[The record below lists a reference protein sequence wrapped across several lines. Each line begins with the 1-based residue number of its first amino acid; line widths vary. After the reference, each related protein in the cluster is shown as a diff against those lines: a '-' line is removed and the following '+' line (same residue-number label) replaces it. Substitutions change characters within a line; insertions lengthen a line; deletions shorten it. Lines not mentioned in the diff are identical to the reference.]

1 MFQNDSDRFHSR
13 KNPRMSHY
21 DYTTPNYYFVTIC
34 TRDKI
39 CLFGTVDRLNEF
51 GKIANTG
58 LSQIENHFPGV
69 RMDKYIVM
77 PNHIHAIV
85 VLTNTA
91 VDLSVVIGQ
100 YKSFVSNRIH
110 KAGYPN
116 PVWQTSF
123 HDHVI
128 RSQRSYQH
136 IWQYI
141 DSNHAKWQ
149 TDCFYTED

>member
-1 MFQNDSDRFHSR
+1 MFQKDSDRFHSR
-13 KNPRMSHY
+13 KNPRMSY
-21 DYTTPNYYFVTIC
+21 YNYSTPNYYFVTIC
-34 TRDKI
+34 TRDKR
-39 CLFGTVDRLNEF
+39 CLFGAPNHLNLF
-51 GKIANTG
+51 GKIAEVG
-58 LSQIENHFPGV
+58 LSQIEPHFPGV
-69 RMDKYIVM
+69 RVDKHIVM

-85 VLTNTA
+85 VLTNTK
-91 VDLSVVIGQ
+91 VNLSVVIGQ
-100 YKSFVSNRIH
+100 YKAFVSNRMH
-110 KAGYPN
+110 KAGHTG

-149 TDCFYTED
+149 TDCFYTEV